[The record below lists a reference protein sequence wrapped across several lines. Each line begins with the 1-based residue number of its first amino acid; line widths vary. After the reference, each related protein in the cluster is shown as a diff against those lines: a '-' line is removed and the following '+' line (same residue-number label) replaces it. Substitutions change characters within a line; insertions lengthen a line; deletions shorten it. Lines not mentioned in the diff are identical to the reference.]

1 MKSDVSVEEQA
12 VGKVVDEIWAKY
24 DVDGSGDLDKDET
37 KQFVEDT
44 LCVLGSSDQFS
55 DEVFEAIYKDFDVD
69 GSGTIDRDEL

>member
-24 DVDGSGDLDKDET
+24 DVDGSGDLDKSET

-44 LCVLGSSDQFS
+44 LCVLGSSD
-55 DEVFEAIYKDFDVD
+55 
-69 GSGTIDRDEL
+69 